1 VSDADTARSVAAP
14 VLFAFTRANMSKY
27 ALPLASSFVD
37 YSDLLGVK
45 DRWARGCDFTTDE
58 LKRGYK
64 RALLSH
70 HPDKQ
75 SGASPKSDI
84 TVDTIAL
91 AYHTLSDP
99 KSRAEYDRE
108 LKSRDTVRLDAS
120 RGTESCT
127 GLDVV
132 DLGDLVC
139 DEQSGSWTRDCRCGS
154 QPAFVLTEPELE
166 ANSHLGEVIVG
177 CKGCSL
183 WLKILYSEE

>member
-1 VSDADTARSVAAP
+1 MSKHARPDTA
-14 VLFAFTRANMSKY
+14 
-27 ALPLASSFVD
+27 SFVD
-37 YSDLLGVK
+37 YYELLGLKFPRVG
-45 DRWARGCDFTTDE
+45 DCDITADE

-70 HPDKQ
+70 HPDKRL
-75 SGASPKSDI
+75 GALPKSDI

-99 KSRAEYDRE
+99 QSRAEYDRE
-108 LKSRDTVRLDAS
+108 LKSRDPIRLDTS
-120 RGTESCT
+120 RGAESCT

-132 DLGDLVC
+132 DLSDLTC
-139 DEQSGSWTRDCRCGS
+139 DEETGNWMRDCRCGS
-154 QPAFVLTEPELE
+154 QPAFVLTELELE
-166 ANSHLGEVIVG
+166 ANSHLGEIIVG